1 MPRPRRTQISIEDT
15 PWYHAVSRCVR
26 KAWLTGVDPNTGQS
40 YEHRRN
46 WVESQL
52 LKLGAIFAIDI
63 AAYAVMSNHLHL
75 VLRIDIELANSWTDR
90 EVVEQWHLLF
100 KGTELTQRFA
110 KGELVEEVNL
120 TLLRHSIA
128 QYRSRLSD
136 ISWFMRCLNEPIARM
151 ANKEDNCTGR
161 FWEGRFKSQ
170 ALLDE
175 AAVLTCMAY
184 VDLNPIRAK
193 MALIPEKSDY
203 TSIQARIKAA
213 LKGEQPK
220 ALLPFMGNEKQD
232 QPKGV
237 NFELQDYLQ
246 LVDETGRIIRDDK
259 RGSISASTSK
269 ILNRLNISPGNWIK
283 MTSDFGKIFHGPV
296 GTTQE
301 LTNYCDH
308 LQKRRRHFAKC
319 CKYLE
324 DG

>member
-15 PWYHAVSRCVR
+15 PWYHTVSRCVR

-40 YEHRRN
+40 YEHRRD

-52 LKLGAIFAIDI
+52 LKLADIFAIDI
-63 AAYAVMSNHLHL
+63 AAYVVMSNHLHL

-90 EVVEQWHLLF
+90 EVVEQWHQLF

-110 KGELVEEVNL
+110 KGELVEELNL
-120 TLLRHSIA
+120 SQLRHSIA
-128 QYRSRLSD
+128 DYRSRLSD

-151 ANKEDNCTGR
+151 ANKEDKCTGR

-193 MALIPEKSDY
+193 MAQTPDKSDY

-213 LKGEQPK
+213 LIGEQPQS
-220 ALLPFMGNEKQD
+220 LVPFIGGERFN
-232 QPKGV
+232 QPKGI
-237 NFELQDYLQ
+237 NFSLQDYLQ
-246 LVDETGRIIRDDK
+246 LVDEMGRILREDK
-259 RGSISASTSK
+259 RGSISVSSSK
-269 ILNRLNISPGNWIK
+269 ILKTLNISTGNWIK
-283 MTSDFGKIFHGPV
+283 LTSEFGKIFHGPV

-301 LTNYCDH
+301 LTNYCEH

-319 CKYLE
+319 CRYLE

>member
-40 YEHRRN
+40 YEHRRD

-52 LKLGAIFAIDI
+52 LKLAGVFAIDI

-75 VLRIDIELANSWTDR
+75 VLKIDIELANNWTDR
-90 EVVEQWHLLF
+90 EVVEQWHQLF

-110 KGELVEEVNL
+110 KGELVEEQNL
-120 TLLRHSIA
+120 SPLRHSIA

-151 ANKEDNCTGR
+151 ANKEDKCTGR

-193 MALIPEKSDY
+193 MAQTAKQSDY

-213 LKGEQPK
+213 LNGEQPK
-220 ALLPFMGNEKQD
+220 SLLPFIGNERLN
-232 QPKGV
+232 QPKGI
-237 NFELQDYLQ
+237 NFELRDYLQ
-246 LVDETGRIIRDDK
+246 LVDETGRIIREDK
-259 RGSISASTSK
+259 RGSISGNSAK
-269 ILNRLNISPGNWIK
+269 ILNQLNISTENWIK
-283 MTSDFGKIFHGPV
+283 LTSEFGKIFHGPV

-301 LTNYCDH
+301 LTNYCEH
-308 LQKRRRHFAKC
+308 LQKRRRHFARC